1 MKPSAPFYRA
11 KRDSRQ
17 EQRSQAPPR
26 RLSSP
31 LSHALWELSSDIKA
45 KQIAA
50 YDEIERLHAKSDQ
63 LTDKILVMERCRQL
77 VTEPML
83 VGDTGAL

>member
-1 MKPSAPFYRA
+1 MKPAAPFYRP

-17 EQRSQAPPR
+17 EPHSDTPPR

-31 LSHALWELSSDIKA
+31 LSHALRELVSDIKA
-45 KQIAA
+45 QQIAE
-50 YDEIERLHAKSDQ
+50 YDEVERLHARSARI
-63 LTDKILVMERCRQL
+63 TDKILVMERCRQL

-83 VGDTGAL
+83 VGDTGVL